1 MSFFLVL
8 GLVLILD
15 LMFSSA
21 NILNALSVVT
31 NLGKDDIGNDSAKNH
46 QEILTRKVYD
56 GIYKFMDPYVV
67 YEWISIYIMDNE
79 NIKYHLILSLS
90 IIVQMLMLDTE
101 AMASDSMLE
110 YKPH

>member
-1 MSFFLVL
+1 MSYTFKILNISCKGILSHYSSFIIRNGRSVTPDLEYGYTTGLLMSFFLVL

-31 NLGKDDIGNDSAKNH
+31 NLGKDDIGNALARNN

-67 YEWISIYIMDNE
+67 YE
-79 NIKYHLILSLS
+79 
-90 IIVQMLMLDTE
+90 
-101 AMASDSMLE
+101 
-110 YKPH
+110 